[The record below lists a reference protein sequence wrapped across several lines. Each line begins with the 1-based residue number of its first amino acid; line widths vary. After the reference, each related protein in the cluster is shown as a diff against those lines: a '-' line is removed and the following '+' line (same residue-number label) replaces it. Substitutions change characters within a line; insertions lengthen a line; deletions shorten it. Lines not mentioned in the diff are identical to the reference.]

1 MADVGYVL
9 LLHLSHLRAEV
20 VDVLHLAL
28 AGLERVVFQK
38 KLFELMR
45 CIEIGL
51 LGLLA
56 GGDGVYHQITTS
68 VMIPD

>member
-45 CIEIGL
+45 CIVRNLIRYANTL
-51 LGLLA
+51 SILSLYLF
-56 GGDGVYHQITTS
+56 
-68 VMIPD
+68 

>member
-28 AGLERVVFQK
+28 AGLERVVLEQQFLQ
-38 KLFELMR
+38 L
-45 CIEIGL
+45 
-51 LGLLA
+51 
-56 GGDGVYHQITTS
+56 V
-68 VMIPD
+68 